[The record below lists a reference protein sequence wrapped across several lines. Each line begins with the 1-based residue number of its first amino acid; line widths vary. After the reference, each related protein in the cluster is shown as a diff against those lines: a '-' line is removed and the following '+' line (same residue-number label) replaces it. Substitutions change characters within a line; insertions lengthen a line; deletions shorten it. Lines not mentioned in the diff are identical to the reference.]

1 MSERAVT
8 SGAGAESEPPARV
21 KRPVFYGAAAG
32 VLLIALWAMISP
44 TSAAETIGTLVGWTS
59 EWFGW
64 FYIAFATA
72 VLVFVL
78 FLGISRYG
86 RTRLGPE
93 HSTPQ
98 YSTFAW
104 GSMLFAAGIGTD
116 LMFFAVAEPVT
127 QYLLPPV
134 GAGGTVE
141 AARDATVWTLF
152 HYGITGWGMY
162 ALMGMALA
170 YFSYRRNLPL
180 AIRSAL
186 YPVFGKRVHGA
197 LGHGVD
203 LAAVLGTIFGVAT
216 SLGIG
221 VVQLNFGL
229 EVLFGIPEGRAAQIG
244 LICLAV
250 GVATVSAVSG
260 VDRGIKRLSQL
271 NVLLAIGLVLF
282 VLVAG
287 RTTFLLN
294 GLVLN
299 IGDFVS
305 SFPGLTMQ
313 TFAFERPVE
322 WLNAWTLFFW
332 AWWIAWAAFV
342 GLFLARISRGR
353 TIRQFVVGTMVIP
366 FSYIVMWISV
376 FGNSAID
383 RVRSGDT
390 AFGELTVSTPER
402 GFYTLLMDYPAFP
415 LVGSVATFVGLL
427 FYVTSADS
435 GALVMG
441 NLSSHLRTPQTDAG
455 AGVRV
460 FWAVA
465 TGLLT
470 AAMLV
475 VGGVPALQSATII
488 MGLPFAFVMVLVMV
502 GLYTALRA
510 ESLRVA
516 GPQQTLPGLLT
527 GRAPGALPGGR
538 GGPARGLRLGRAT
551 AFPGEDSAREFLDD
565 VAAPALEEVAAELR
579 DQGVDAQA
587 QRGTDD
593 LGQGCS
599 ELAADPEGDQPFHY
613 RVCLRQA
620 PVPGY
625 VREGRAGEDTYSRLE
640 VHLGEGGQGYDV
652 LGYTYS
658 QLIDDVLDQYG
669 RHLELLRRQEPI
681 PVPRA
686 PDDQREVHD

>member
-1 MSERAVT
+1 MRKRA
-8 SGAGAESEPPARV
+8 APAEATTDPAPPARI
-21 KRPVFYGAAAG
+21 KGPVFYGSAIG
-32 VLLIALWAMISP
+32 VLLIAGWAMVSP
-44 TSAAETIGTLVGWTS
+44 TAAAETIGTLVGWTS

-64 FYIAFATA
+64 FYILFATA

-86 RTRLGPE
+86 RTKLGPE

-104 GSMLFAAGIGTD
+104 ASMLFAAGIGTD

-127 QYLLPPV
+127 QYLAPPV
-134 GAGGTVE
+134 GEGETVA
-141 AARDATVWTLF
+141 AAREATVWTLF
-152 HYGITGWGMY
+152 HYGLTGWGMY
-162 ALMGMALA
+162 AVMGMALA

-186 YPVFGKRVHGA
+186 YPVFGKRVQGP

-203 LAAVLGTIFGVAT
+203 IAAVLGTIFGVAT

-244 LICLAV
+244 LIVLAV
-250 GVATVSAVSG
+250 AAATVSAVSG

-271 NVLLAIGLVLF
+271 NVLLAIGLAAFVLF
-282 VLVAG
+282 AG
-287 RTTFLLN
+287 KTTFLLN

-299 IGDFVS
+299 VGDFVS

-322 WLNAWTLFFW
+322 WLNSWTLFFW

-366 FSYIVMWISV
+366 FSYIVMWISI
-376 FGNSAID
+376 FGNSAIERIRD
-383 RVRSGDT
+383 GDT
-390 AFGELTVSTPER
+390 AFGQLAMNTPEQ
-402 GFYTLLMDYPAFP
+402 GFYTLLMEYPAFP
-415 LVGSVATFVGLL
+415 FIGAVATFVGLL

-435 GALVMG
+435 GALVMA
-441 NLSSHLRTPQTDAG
+441 NLCSHLRTPQHDG
-455 AGVRV
+455 GKGVRI

-470 AAMLV
+470 AAMLL
-475 VGGVPALQSATII
+475 VGGVPALQNATII
-488 MGLPFAFVMVLVMV
+488 MALPFTFVMVLVMV
-502 GLYTALRA
+502 GLYKALRVEALRA
-510 ESLRVA
+510 TSHH
-516 GPQQTLPGLLT
+516 QTLPGRLS
-527 GRAPGALPGGR
+527 GRALGAPDGNGTPGWR
-538 GGPARGLRLGRAT
+538 LRLNRAM
-551 AFPGEDSAREFLDD
+551 AFPGQASAREYLDE
-565 VAAPALEEVAAELR
+565 VAAPALEDVAAELR
-579 DQGVDAQA
+579 GEGIEAQA
-587 QRGTDD
+587 RRATDD
-593 LGQGCS
+593 TGQGCV
-599 ELAADPEGDQPFHY
+599 ELTADLRGDHPFAY
-613 RVCLRQA
+613 RICVRAL
-620 PVPGY
+620 PIPGY
-625 VREGRAGEDTYSRLE
+625 GRRTRPGDETYSRLE

-652 LGYTYS
+652 MGYTHS
-658 QLIDDVLDQYG
+658 QLIDDVLDQYE
-669 RHLELLRRQEPI
+669 RHLEFLRLQEPI
-681 PVPRA
+681 PAPRRSDPPQWVPN
-686 PDDQREVHD
+686 